1 MTRVVLRAKNDWVQ
15 RHASEQR
22 AQKTMHHP
30 SSRNCRATY
39 SMPVSSRK
47 MGRGQKAGGTGK
59 RGPLGRMTLSGGGR
73 YPPGWPGEKLTMMR
87 ACMWELWDGGGAD
100 VVGYRL
106 DHWAHSPDFPRGT
119 GCGWACGPD
128 SPWDWVCLG
137 MWC

>member
-1 MTRVVLRAKNDWVQ
+1 MIFHSGLNYRVVLRAKNDWVQ

-59 RGPLGRMTLSGGGR
+59 RGAFGKNDAFRRGMVPAWVAWR
-73 YPPGWPGEKLTMMR
+73 E
-87 ACMWELWDGGGAD
+87 AD
-100 VVGYRL
+100 HDAGKK
-106 DHWAHSPDFPRGT
+106 
-119 GCGWACGPD
+119 
-128 SPWDWVCLG
+128 
-137 MWC
+137 